1 MGGEE
6 TKERFWGMG
15 GIIPPEEFCPTRL
28 PPQSANSFHSINTP
42 AGQASQRPLLPESER
57 PNKEGQAGKRVG

>member
-15 GIIPPEEFCPTRL
+15 GTIPPEEFCPTRL
-28 PPQSANSFHSINTP
+28 PPTIGQFISQYKHSSRTGITAPP
-42 AGQASQRPLLPESER
+42 AA
-57 PNKEGQAGKRVG
+57 